1 MYDFYLKGIL
11 MYIIEAD
18 EKGQIVIP
26 AVIRK
31 KMKIKKGTKI
41 HVDLQGGTI
50 TLRPETP
57 RYIDSLIGI
66 FSGGESLTKILL
78 IERAAERR
86 ESEKQFKKWG
96 NC

>member
-1 MYDFYLKGIL
+1 MYTIT
-11 MYIIEAD
+11 AT

-26 AVIRK
+26 AEIRK

-57 RYIDSLIGI
+57 EYVDSLIGI

-78 IERAAERR
+78 EERAAEYGKMER
-86 ESEKQFKKWG
+86 KAKKWKK
-96 NC
+96 